1 MARAGRFTAL
11 ALAIVVAGC
20 VAEAPDHPRGG
31 VAGASAA
38 LPPMR
43 WDHRPKAQS
52 WTKAAL
58 AAVAVRDAQL
68 ADRVPADIADWCP
81 GYATADKADRRAF
94 WVGLLS
100 ALAKHESTWNPAA
113 AGGSGRYIGLLQI
126 SPKTARGYGCAAQ
139 SAGALKDGA
148 ANLACGVRIFAG
160 HVAADGV
167 VTGSGK
173 RGIGRYWGPF
183 NKAAMRGDIAAWT
196 RAQPYCAKGP
206 LRKV

>member
-1 MARAGRFTAL
+1 MARAGKVAAVAL
-11 ALAIVVAGC
+11 VIMVSAC
-20 VAEAPDHPRGG
+20 VAQAPDRPRGG
-31 VAGASAA
+31 AAGAGHSAIAA

-43 WDHRPKAQS
+43 WDHRPEAQA

-58 AAVAVRDAQL
+58 AAVTARDAQL

-81 GYATADKADRRAF
+81 GYEAAGKDDRRAF

-100 ALAKHESTWNPAA
+100 ALAKYESTWNPGAS
-113 AGGSGRYIGLLQI
+113 GGGGRYIGLLQI
-126 SPKTARGYGCAAQ
+126 SPKTAGNYGCKAQ

-167 VTGSGK
+167 VAGGGK
-173 RGIGRYWGPF
+173 RGIGRDWGPF
-183 NKAAMRGDIAAWT
+183 KKADMRGEMAAWT
-196 RAQPYCAKGP
+196 RAQPYCVKH
-206 LRKV
+206 K